1 MGRPKDP
8 DKMKNYLSMRLPEEL
23 SLFLDEMS
31 SLLGIT
37 KADYVR
43 MMIQANYTSYRKRL
57 EDENKEG
64 NIYD

>member
-31 SLLGIT
+31 SLLGVS

-43 MMIQANYTSYRKRL
+43 MMIQANYSSYIKRL
-57 EDENKEG
+57 ENENKEG
-64 NIYD
+64 NQYD

>member
-23 SLFLDEMS
+23 SIFLDEMS
-31 SLLGIT
+31 SLLGVS

-43 MMIQANYTSYRKRL
+43 MMIQANYSSYMKRL
-57 EDENKEG
+57 ENENKEG
-64 NIYD
+64 NQYD